1 MLMVDDSVRYMERS
15 RTYYEAHGY
24 EKPYRWVHYDEV
36 PFSVLAKPLEE
47 CTVTIVTT
55 AMPDA
60 SFSGD
65 AEVLHEGDMNHAP
78 ESFYTDERFW
88 DKEATH
94 TDDINTFFPIDQL
107 SRLVGEGKIGELSE
121 HYYCV
126 PTEYSQRRTI
136 EHDAPA
142 ILQHCL
148 DDGVDVA
155 LLVPL

>member
-1 MLMVDDSVRYMERS
+1 MTDDSIRYMERS
-15 RTYYEAHGY
+15 RKYYEAYGY
-24 EKPYRWVHYDEV
+24 EKPYRWAHFDSV
-36 PFSVLAKPLEE
+36 PFAGLKKPLEK

-65 AEVLHEGDMNHAP
+65 ADVLHIGDMNHPP

-94 TDDINTFFPIDQL
+94 TDDINTFFPVEQLKKLIDK
-107 SRLVGEGKIGELSE
+107 GKIGKLSK

-126 PTEYSQRRTI
+126 PTEYSQRRTL
-136 EHDAPA
+136 EHDAPV
-142 ILQHCL
+142 ILQSCR
-148 DDGVDVA
+148 DEGVDAA

>member
-1 MLMVDDSVRYMERS
+1 MADDSVRYMERS
-15 RTYYEAHGY
+15 RKYYEAHGY
-24 EKPYRWVHYDEV
+24 EKPYRWAHYDSV
-36 PFSVLAKPLEE
+36 PFSRLTKPLEQ

-65 AEVLHEGDMNHAP
+65 AETLHLGDMNHPP

-94 TDDINTFFPIDQL
+94 TDDVSTFYPMEQL
-107 SRLVGEGKIGELSE
+107 SRLAGEGKIGKLSE

-126 PTEYSQRRTI
+126 PTEYSQRRTL

-142 ILQHCL
+142 ILQSCL

>member
-1 MLMVDDSVRYMERS
+1 MADDSVRYMERS
-15 RTYYEAHGY
+15 RKYYEAYGY
-24 EKPYRWVHYDEV
+24 EKPYQWAHFDSV
-36 PFSVLAKPLEE
+36 PFSRLTKPLEE

-60 SFSGD
+60 SFSGNAD
-65 AEVLHEGDMNHAP
+65 TLHIGDMNHPP

-94 TDDINTFFPIDQL
+94 TNDVSTFFPIGQL
-107 SRLVGEGKIGELSE
+107 SRLMGEGKIGKLSA

-136 EHDAPA
+136 EHDAPV
-142 ILQHCL
+142 IQKSCL

>member
-1 MLMVDDSVRYMERS
+1 MVDDSVRYMERS
-15 RTYYEAHGY
+15 RKYYGAHGY
-24 EKPYRWVHYDEV
+24 KNPYRWANYDSV
-36 PFSVLAKPLEE
+36 PFFRLTKPLEE

-65 AEVLHEGDMNHAP
+65 ADVLHKGDMSPPP

-94 TDDINTFFPIDQL
+94 TDDINAFFPIGQL
-107 SRLVGEGKIGELSE
+107 SRLVGEGKIGKLSE

-126 PTEYSQRRTI
+126 PTEYSQRRTL

-142 ILQHCL
+142 IRQYCL

>member
-1 MLMVDDSVRYMERS
+1 MANDSVRYMERS
-15 RTYYEAHGY
+15 RKYYEAHGY
-24 EKPYRWVHYDEV
+24 EKPYRWAHHDSV
-36 PFSVLAKPLEE
+36 PFARLPKPLAE

-60 SFSGD
+60 SFSGEAD
-65 AEVLHEGDMNHAP
+65 RLHIGDMNRP
-78 ESFYTDERFW
+78 PVSLYTDERFW

-94 TDDINTFFPIDQL
+94 TDDINTFFPLEQL
-107 SRLVGEGKIGELSE
+107 SRLADEGRIGSLAK

-126 PTEYSQRRTI
+126 PTEYSQRRTR

-142 ILQHCL
+142 ILQSCV
-148 DDGVDVA
+148 DDGVDAA

>member
-1 MLMVDDSVRYMERS
+1 MPDDIVRYMERS
-15 RTYYEAHGY
+15 RLYYEAHGY
-24 EKPYRWVHYDEV
+24 EKSYRWAHYDSA
-36 PFSVLAKPLEE
+36 PFAKLKRPLEE

-65 AEVLHEGDMNHAP
+65 ADVLYIGDMSRP
-78 ESFYTDERFW
+78 PKSFYTEERYW
-88 DKEATH
+88 DKDATH
-94 TDDINTFFPIDQL
+94 TDDVNSFFPIAQL
-107 SRLVGEGKIGELSE
+107 SRLAEEGGIGRLSE

-126 PTEYSQRRTI
+126 PTEYSQRQTI

-142 ILQHCL
+142 ILQSCR
-148 DDGVDVA
+148 DGGVDAA

>member
-1 MLMVDDSVRYMERS
+1 MANDSVRYMERS
-15 RTYYEAHGY
+15 RKYYEAHGY
-24 EKPYRWVHYDEV
+24 EKPYRWAQYDSV
-36 PFSVLAKPLEE
+36 PFSRLTKSLEE

-65 AEVLHEGDMNHAP
+65 ADMLHIGDMNHSP

-88 DKEATH
+88 DKEETH
-94 TDDINTFFPIDQL
+94 TDDVSTFFPIEQL
-107 SRLVGEGKIGELSE
+107 SRLVDEGRIGKLSE

-126 PTEYSQRRTI
+126 PTEYSQRRTV

-142 ILQHCL
+142 ILQSCL

>member
-1 MLMVDDSVRYMERS
+1 MAYGSVRYMERS
-15 RTYYEAHGY
+15 REYYQAHGY
-24 EKPYRWVHYDEV
+24 EKPYRWAHYDSV
-36 PFSVLAKPLEE
+36 PFSALTKPLEA

-65 AEVLHEGDMNHAP
+65 GDKLHLGDMDHPP
-78 ESFYTDERFW
+78 ESFYTDDRFW

-94 TDDINTFFPIDQL
+94 TDDINTFFPSHQL
-107 SRLVGEGKIGELSE
+107 SRLIRKGRIGKLAK
-121 HYYCV
+121 HYYCI

-142 ILQHCL
+142 VLRSCL
-148 DDGVDVA
+148 DDEVDVA

>member
-1 MLMVDDSVRYMERS
+1 MENDSVRYMERS
-15 RTYYEAHGY
+15 RDYYKAHGY
-24 EKPYRWVHYDEV
+24 ESPYRWAHYDSV
-36 PFSVLAKPLEE
+36 PFTGLTKPLNE

-65 AEVLHEGDMNHAP
+65 ADVLYRGDMRHP
-78 ESFYTDERFW
+78 PKSFYTDERFW

-94 TDDINTFFPIDQL
+94 TDDVDSFFPIREL
-107 SRLVGEGKIGELSE
+107 NRLAGEGTIGHLAA

-136 EHDAPA
+136 AHDAPA
-142 ILQHCL
+142 ILQSCL

-155 LLVPL
+155 FLVPL

>member
-1 MLMVDDSVRYMERS
+1 MEDNSVRYMERS
-15 RTYYEAHGY
+15 RIYYEAHGY
-24 EKPYRWVHYDEV
+24 AQPYRWAHYDSV
-36 PFSVLAKPLEE
+36 PFAKLAKSLKE

-65 AEVLHEGDMNHAP
+65 ADVLHVGDMNHP
-78 ESFYTDERFW
+78 PKSLYTGERFW
-88 DKEATH
+88 DRDATH
-94 TDDINTFFPIDQL
+94 TDDVPTFFPMEQL
-107 SRLVGEGKIGELSE
+107 ARLVAKGEIGKLAQ

-126 PTEYSQRRTI
+126 PTEYSQRQTV

-142 ILQHCL
+142 ILQSCL

>member
-1 MLMVDDSVRYMERS
+1 MAGETVRYMERS
-15 RTYYEAHGY
+15 RKYYEAHGY
-24 EKPYRWVHYDEV
+24 EKPYRWAHYDDV
-36 PFSVLAKPLEE
+36 PFARLSKPLEQ
-47 CTVTIVTT
+47 CTVTLVTT

-65 AEVLHEGDMNHAP
+65 EGKLFIGDMNQQP
-78 ESFYTDERFW
+78 ESFYTAERFW

-94 TDDINTFFPIDQL
+94 TDDVSTFFPRKQL
-107 SRLVGEGKIGELSE
+107 CRLAAKGRIGRLSA

-136 EHDAPA
+136 EHDALA
-142 ILQHCL
+142 VLQSCL
-148 DDGVDVA
+148 DDGVDAA

>member
-1 MLMVDDSVRYMERS
+1 MENNSVRYMERS
-15 RTYYEAHGY
+15 RIYYEAHGY
-24 EKPYRWVHYDEV
+24 EKPYRWAHYDSV
-36 PFSVLAKPLEE
+36 PFSGLTKPIEE

-65 AEVLHEGDMNHAP
+65 ADVLHMGDMNHPP

-94 TDDINTFFPIDQL
+94 TDDVDSFFPL
-107 SRLVGEGKIGELSE
+107 RELTRLVGEGKVGQRAA

-126 PTEYSQRRTI
+126 PTEYSQRRTL
-136 EHDAPA
+136 ENDSPA
-142 ILQHCL
+142 ILQSCL
-148 DDGVDVA
+148 DEGVDVA

>member
-1 MLMVDDSVRYMERS
+1 MERS
-15 RTYYEAHGY
+15 RKYYEAYGY
-24 EKPYRWVHYDEV
+24 EKPYRWAHFDSV
-36 PFSVLAKPLEE
+36 PFTRLTKPLEKY
-47 CTVTIVTT
+47 TVTIITT

-65 AEVLHEGDMNHAP
+65 ADVLHIGDMNHPP

-94 TDDINTFFPIDQL
+94 TDDINTFFPVEQLKKLIDK
-107 SRLVGEGKIGELSE
+107 GKIGKLSK

-126 PTEYSQRRTI
+126 PTEYSQRRTL
-136 EHDAPA
+136 EHDAPV
-142 ILQHCL
+142 ILQSCR
-148 DDGVDVA
+148 DEGVDLA